1 MEKLKTLQLPFII
14 FQSVLLVILFLQYKN
29 IVEENSVLK
38 TKVSK
43 GLIALNNISKSIN
56 TIDENLFG
64 AAREEA
70 ALKVEVVN
78 LNAETAPSKA
88 NETTVTEIETTQNSQ
103 KTKAIPFEFQEVDF
117 EWATLL
123 ETSVSDAFITSLLLE
138 NLH

>member
-1 MEKLKTLQLPFII
+1 
-14 FQSVLLVILFLQYKN
+14 LVILFLQYKN

-78 LNAETAPSKA
+78 LNAETASSKA

>member
-78 LNAETAPSKA
+78 LNAETASSKA